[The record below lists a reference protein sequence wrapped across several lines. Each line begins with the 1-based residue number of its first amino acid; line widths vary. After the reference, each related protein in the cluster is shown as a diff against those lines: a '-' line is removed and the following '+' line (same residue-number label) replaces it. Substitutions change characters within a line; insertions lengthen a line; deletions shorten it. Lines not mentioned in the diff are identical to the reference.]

1 MLRAEYPNPLIIR
14 GSHSTP
20 GRDGTTLSFEVFVE
34 RSGLG
39 EVSAT
44 LAVGTYASDA
54 KVPRDA
60 RVYAV
65 ADDERSALTR
75 LASYLR
81 RCAEAIDAGIDTVK
95 LPAPREPREV
105 PDVS

>member
-1 MLRAEYPNPLIIR
+1 MLRTEYPNPLVVR

-20 GRDGTTLSFEVFVE
+20 GRDGTTLAFDVLLQ
-34 RSGLG
+34 RDGAG

-44 LAVGTYASDA
+44 LNLGTYASDA
-54 KVPRDA
+54 KLPREA

-65 ADDERSALTR
+65 GVDERSALMR

-81 RCAEAIDAGIDTVK
+81 RCADAIDAGINDVL
-95 LPAPREPREV
+95 LPAPTTTTEV
-105 PDVS
+105 SDG